1 MRGDSS
7 GGRGK
12 EKPEPLAR
20 DVPEPAAAE
29 TAAGLEAPQV
39 RLSFVDI
46 LTEPD
51 LREDFELRGKR
62 KAREYTWKECAK
74 HTLLAYQAAQDQG
87 QDEPKLGGLF

>member
-1 MRGDSS
+1 MACGTAVVAGAVTSMPEILGDAAFLV
-7 GGRGK
+7 
-12 EKPEPLAR
+12 EPTDSER
-20 DVPEPAAAE
+20 IF
-29 TAAGLEAPQV
+29 EAS
-39 RLSFVDI
+39 RRI